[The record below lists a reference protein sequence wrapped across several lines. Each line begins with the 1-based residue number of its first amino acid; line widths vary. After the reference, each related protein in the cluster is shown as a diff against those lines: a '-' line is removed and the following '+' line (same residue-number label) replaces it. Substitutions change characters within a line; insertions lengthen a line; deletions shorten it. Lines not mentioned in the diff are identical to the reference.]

1 MVLQVSCRIAQGH
14 MLGTRTVL
22 LDKTPALLY
31 VLVRDNLVCRAGRYD
46 MALRLGDIME
56 ELSQHDYYTHD
67 GQDAVP
73 AWVRAHYILDQQM
86 IQQRAGEGGTLQSAV
101 RAYPAVS
108 GPQEFVAVRHMVM
121 LRSWRRLWQHAWLP
135 VERSH
140 PMLPVYAR
148 GYRAHSSTRAGSAS
162 ASTGV

>member
-1 MVLQVSCRIAQGH
+1 MLLQVSCRNAQGH
-14 MLGTRTVL
+14 MLGTRTML
-22 LDKTPALLY
+22 LDKILALLH

-101 RAYPAVS
+101 RVYAAVS
-108 GPQEFVAVRHMVM
+108 SPKVFVAMQHMVM
-121 LRSWRRLWQHAWLP
+121 LRICCRLWRHIWLP
-135 VERSH
+135 AEHSH
-140 PMLPVYAR
+140 ASLPV
-148 GYRAHSSTRAGSAS
+148 STRGLLRTLQSPAELRLCR
-162 ASTGV
+162 